1 MGGKIANF
9 STKETRRVEL
19 GFGIGYD
26 DDLRKAK
33 EILNDIVSNDERILK
48 DQAVLV
54 AIDEL
59 GDSSVNFEVRVWVET
74 PEYWDVY
81 RGLLEAVKPR
91 FDEEGI
97 TTPFPQRDVHL
108 HQVAAA

>member
-9 STKETRRVEL
+9 STKATRRVEL

-59 GDSSVNFEVRVWVET
+59 GDSSVNFEVRVWVKT

-97 TTPFPQRDVHL
+97 TPPFPQRDVHL